1 MNPASRRTPMIQL
14 PQKLKPWVQEELVP
28 LDPKPA
34 VLIAANHYPS
44 AQAAWDAWTI
54 PEEMICALV
63 KTNAP
68 LDQLTH
74 CVCDLVSPAFRILAS
89 GNVEPRP
96 FRAGLR
102 QAKQLSEIPASRRMD
117 SVLNTIEALTMTFK
131 LMDAPLNIRYAAWAM
146 IRAMRS
152 SLGRR
157 PAQDVPFL
165 IEQAILASLQP
176 TIAGQPPQRSLLPRI
191 KNSRLTVA
199 KIREWQCKK
208 IRKHFPERPVLI
220 TAEQPR
226 CIRLFG
232 YILTN
237 LHLS

>member
-1 MNPASRRTPMIQL
+1 MKKPK
-14 PQKLKPWVQEELVP
+14 KLKPWVQEEIVP

-54 PEEMICALV
+54 PEEMLCALV
-63 KTNAP
+63 KTHAP

-74 CVCDLVSPAFRILAS
+74 CVCELVSPAFGILTS
-89 GNVEPRP
+89 GNVDPRP

-102 QAKQLSEIPASRRMD
+102 QAKRLSETQSLNRMD
-117 SVLNTIEALTMTFK
+117 TVSNTIERLTRLFK
-131 LMDAPLNIRYAAWAM
+131 GMDAPLNIRYAAWAM

-165 IEQAILASLQP
+165 VEQAILASLQP
-176 TIAGQPPQRSLLPRI
+176 TIAGQLPQRSLLPRI
-191 KNSRLTVA
+191 HNAQLTDA
-199 KIREWQCKK
+199 KIRAWQCKK
-208 IRKHFPERPVLI
+208 IRKHFPERPAMI

-232 YILTN
+232 YVLTN
-237 LHLS
+237 IRLS